1 VDTAATRLAEEP
13 EQIVER
19 ERAVFRLFKLN
30 GFVYGNWLF
39 RVVSFGPP
47 R

>member
-1 VDTAATRLAEEP
+1 MKRLTERNAP

-19 ERAVFRLFKLN
+19 ERAVFRLFSVN
-30 GFVYGNWLF
+30 SFGYGKWLF